1 MAPTVH
7 SLPPPPGSDIDFG
20 AIVENIDLENLTGK
34 DESIAMPLGA
44 AADTC

>member
-20 AIVENIDLENLTGK
+20 AIVENVDLENLTGMRLHRVVW
-34 DESIAMPLGA
+34 IGA
-44 AADTC
+44 NPAR